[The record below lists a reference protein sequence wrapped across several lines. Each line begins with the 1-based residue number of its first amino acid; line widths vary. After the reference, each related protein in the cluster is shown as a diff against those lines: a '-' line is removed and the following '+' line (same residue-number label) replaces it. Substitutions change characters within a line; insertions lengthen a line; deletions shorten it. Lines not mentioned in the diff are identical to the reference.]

1 MLELIKKSVLL
12 SIGALALTEE
22 KIQELTDELVQKG
35 KLSRKEGKSLV
46 NELQKALHDHTEK
59 LTGMMNESVKRVL
72 QELNLVTKDDLMELE
87 KSLKQDFAKM
97 EKHLAKIEKQGKSG

>member
-35 KLSRKEGKSLV
+35 KLSQKEGESLI
-46 NELQKALHDHTEK
+46 NELQKALHEHTEK
-59 LTGMMNESVKRVL
+59 LTGMINESVKRVFR
-72 QELNLVTKDDLMELE
+72 ELNLITKDDLLKLE
-87 KSLKQDFAKM
+87 KSLKQDFAKV
-97 EKHLAKIEKQGKSG
+97 EKQLAKIEKQGKSA